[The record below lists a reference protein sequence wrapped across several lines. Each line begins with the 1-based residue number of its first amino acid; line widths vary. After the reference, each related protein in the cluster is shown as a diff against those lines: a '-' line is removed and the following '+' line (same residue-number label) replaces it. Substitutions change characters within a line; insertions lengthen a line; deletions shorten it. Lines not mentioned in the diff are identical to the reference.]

1 MNIRAAILS
10 VLLNMLHLSQKVWVG
25 QKMKFKELGA
35 KIHSFYKRSDRFVHL
50 LVGLPSYD
58 KYVEHMKRHH
68 PDEAPKS
75 QKEFFKE
82 ALDKKYGA
90 NGAKC

>member
-1 MNIRAAILS
+1 MSFQEFRC
-10 VLLNMLHLSQKVWVG
+10 
-25 QKMKFKELGA
+25 
-35 KIHSFYKRSDRFVHL
+35 KIYALYKRSDRFVHL

-58 KYVEHMKRHH
+58 KYVEHMRTHH
-68 PDEAPKS
+68 PDKEPKS

-90 NGAKC
+90 GGAKCC

>member
-1 MNIRAAILS
+1 MRE
-10 VLLNMLHLSQKVWVG
+10 LNSHKG
-25 QKMKFKELGA
+25 QKMKFKELRA

>member
-1 MNIRAAILS
+1 MT
-10 VLLNMLHLSQKVWVG
+10 
-25 QKMKFKELGA
+25 FKELGG
-35 KIHSFYKRSDRFVHL
+35 KIHALYKRSDRFVHL

-58 KYVEHMKRHH
+58 KYVEHMKKNH
-68 PDEAPKS
+68 PDTVPKS

-90 NGAKC
+90 GGAKCC

>member
-1 MNIRAAILS
+1 MT
-10 VLLNMLHLSQKVWVG
+10 
-25 QKMKFKELGA
+25 FKELGG
-35 KIHSFYKRSDRFVHL
+35 KIYALYKRSDRFVHL

-58 KYVEHMKRHH
+58 KYVEHMKKNH
-68 PDEAPKS
+68 PDKVPKS

-90 NGAKC
+90 GGAKCC

>member
-1 MNIRAAILS
+1 MT
-10 VLLNMLHLSQKVWVG
+10 
-25 QKMKFKELGA
+25 FKEFGG
-35 KIHSFYKRSDRFVHL
+35 KIHALYKRSDRFVHL

-58 KYVEHMKRHH
+58 KYVEHMKKNH
-68 PDEAPKS
+68 PDKVPKS

-90 NGAKC
+90 GGAKCC